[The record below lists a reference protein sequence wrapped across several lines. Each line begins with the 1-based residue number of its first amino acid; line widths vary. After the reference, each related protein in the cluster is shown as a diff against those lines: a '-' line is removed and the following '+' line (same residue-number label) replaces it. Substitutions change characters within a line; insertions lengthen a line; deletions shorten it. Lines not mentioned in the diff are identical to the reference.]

1 MEISNESERFSLLET
16 LEELKHQGF
25 VVENEIGKYQAK
37 ETKTYLTGTI
47 DFTTQGTAFV
57 IISAE
62 ELSSSLKAYVD
73 IRIKELKFE
82 IAEKTSDLLSFLIS
96 GDLLIGVFLFALL
109 FLSLAASFAL
119 NEWLGNSWIGF
130 LIVAVLD
137 ILIGMMVWKN
147 KIKIIK
153 IPIMNALI
161 KRLYNGDEKN

>member
-1 MEISNESERFSLLET
+1 MENIFS
-16 LEELKHQGF
+16 K
-25 VVENEIGKYQAK
+25 V
-37 ETKTYLTGTI
+37 
-47 DFTTQGTAFV
+47 
-57 IISAE
+57 E

-82 IAEKTSDLLSFLIS
+82 IAEKTSDLLSFLIA
-96 GDLLIGVFLFALL
+96 GALLIGVFLFALL